1 MLAPILNAVRTQR
14 PRIHSITNTVS
25 APLSA
30 NGLIAIGAAPIMAE
44 DLEEVAQITTGCD
57 GLCLNLGTP
66 NPRKLQAMV
75 EAGIT
80 ANALGH
86 PVVFDPVAVG
96 GSDLR
101 LNGAKRI
108 LKTVRCTVIRGNLTE
123 MKTLAHGQRDAMG
136 VDAGM
141 GDAINDQTLAGVV
154 VFAQDF
160 AAELGTILA
169 ISGAMDVV
177 TDGTTTY
184 IIRNGHPML
193 SAVSG
198 SGCLLSAITAAY
210 LSANPDQPL
219 LAVVASLCTMGYC
232 GEQAAITCHGNG
244 SFAVDLLDELSNVTG
259 ETLELGAKYALY
271 QR

>member
-1 MLAPILNAVRTQR
+1 
-14 PRIHSITNTVS
+14 
-25 APLSA
+25 
-30 NGLIAIGAAPIMAE
+30 MAE
-44 DLEEVAQITTGCD
+44 DVEEVTQITTACD

-66 NPRKLQAMV
+66 SPRKLQAMV

-101 LNGAKRI
+101 LSGAKTI
-108 LKTVRCTVIRGNLTE
+108 LDAVRCTAIRGNLTE
-123 MKTLAHGQRDAMG
+123 MKTLAFGQPDAMG
-136 VDAGM
+136 VDAGV
-141 GDAINDQTLAGVV
+141 GDVINDQTLAGVV
-154 VFAQDF
+154 SFAQDF
-160 AAELGTILA
+160 ATELGTIIA

-184 IIRNGHPML
+184 VIRNGHPML
-193 SAVSG
+193 STVSG
-198 SGCLLSAITAAY
+198 SGCLLSAITAAF

-219 LAVVASLCTMGYC
+219 LAVVASVCAMGYC
-232 GEQAAITCHGNG
+232 GELAVTTCKGNG

-259 ETLELGAKYALY
+259 KTLEMGAKYALY
-271 QR
+271 KR